1 MAIACV
7 EDVLNSSSSDQDKIQ
22 LMPVLWARVCSRYLV
37 LRFGLE
43 KGVGYTEAVIS
54 A

>member
-1 MAIACV
+1 V

-22 LMPVLWARVCSRYLV
+22 LMAVLGARLSPGDLV

-43 KGVGYTEAVIS
+43 KGVGYAEVVIS